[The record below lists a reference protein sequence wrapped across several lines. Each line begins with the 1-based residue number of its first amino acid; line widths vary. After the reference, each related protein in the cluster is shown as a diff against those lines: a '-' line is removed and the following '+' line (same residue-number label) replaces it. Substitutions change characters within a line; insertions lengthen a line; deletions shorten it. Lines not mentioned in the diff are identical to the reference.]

1 MDLQPLQQA
10 RHAGVHVGAAHRGAT
25 PDAVAGD
32 DAVVHGDLGRT
43 ERAVVTLEI
52 LFEFGVG
59 ALLGSRRPVPEQ
71 RVGGEF
77 VDHAEIAGA
86 PRPRLPLLDDTDRI
100 ELFAHR
106 RSIADGAGR
115 TPAGRASERRF
126 PDAYDAVMTPL
137 VLTLIG
143 DDRAGLVSAVAAA
156 VRTHG
161 GNWERSQMAELA
173 GKFAGIVLVTVP
185 DERVDEF
192 TDALQPLSGLL
203 DVTVQR
209 APGDAADAGDGAG
222 DGAGVE
228 SSRRR
233 FTLDLL
239 GTDRPGI
246 VSDVSAVL
254 AEHDVNIESL
264 ATATREAPMA
274 GGMLFEATAELEL
287 RPGTDVESLRAALEE
302 LAN

>member
-1 MDLQPLQQA
+1 
-10 RHAGVHVGAAHRGAT
+10 
-25 PDAVAGD
+25 
-32 DAVVHGDLGRT
+32 
-43 ERAVVTLEI
+43 
-52 LFEFGVG
+52 
-59 ALLGSRRPVPEQ
+59 
-71 RVGGEF
+71 
-77 VDHAEIAGA
+77 
-86 PRPRLPLLDDTDRI
+86 
-100 ELFAHR
+100 
-106 RSIADGAGR
+106 
-115 TPAGRASERRF
+115 
-126 PDAYDAVMTPL
+126 MTPL

-222 DGAGVE
+222 VE

-302 LAN
+302 LANELMVDLDLDASF